1 MLTRWLRRSFDL
13 EQATTRL
20 ANPHDLYRV
29 SRLFRDGAKHYY
41 GLAGNEL
48 PDMLHQ
54 ANAVVLEYGQEL
66 WAVALVCNSVHYTT
80 WLRGVALIRGVDLL
94 AGVGRLLPPLHQSLY
109 RRRVRRI
116 YYAGDE
122 TSDAWLV
129 PVLHHHGYVL
139 DTEVIVYEKRT
150 LTIPSYGS
158 QTVTIRMVQA
168 GDCDIIHSLDKVCFE
183 EQWAKDDATLTEAIT
198 HETFFI
204 VAELRGQVVGY
215 AYATSHFGGRLV
227 HLVRL
232 AVDPYYRGQAIGVRL
247 LAEMIEYARNQ
258 RAHVITLNTQAY
270 NEAAQRIYRWFGF
283 VSTGEYQPILRY
295 DLLR

>member
-20 ANPHDLYRV
+20 ANPPDLYRI
-29 SRLFRDGAKHYY
+29 SRLLRDGARRYY

-48 PDMLHQ
+48 PAIVNH
-54 ANAVVLEYGQEL
+54 ANAVVLEYGNEL
-66 WAVALVCNSVHYTT
+66 WAVALVGNSIHYTT
-80 WLRGVALIRGVDLL
+80 WLRGVALIKGLDLL

-129 PVLHHHGYVL
+129 PVLYHHGYAL

-158 QTVTIRMVQA
+158 QTVTIRMVRA
-168 GDCDIIHSLDKVCFE
+168 GDHDTIHGLDKLCFE
-183 EQWAKDDATLTEAIT
+183 EQWAKDDATLTEAINQ
-198 HETFFI
+198 ETFFV
-204 VAELRGQVVGY
+204 VAEQRGQVVGY

-232 AVDPYYRGQAIGVRL
+232 GVDPYYRGQAIGVRL
-247 LAEMIEYARNQ
+247 LAEIVEYARRQ
-258 RAHVITLNTQAY
+258 RAQVITLNTQSY

-283 VSTGEYQPILRY
+283 ITTGEHQPILRY